1 MTSGDDPLWC
11 QHSWSW
17 NTQSF
22 ITSALLC
29 CCWNSDKKWNEI
41 SQHSPQVEIRCP
53 KQPYGW
59 PATQSLQDGTTPVAS
74 SIHNPATSP
83 HSSRRESP
91 SVTRSKGARGEKV
104 TAPLLKRKREAAD
117 RPIRNNIPPT
127 AVEGAVEG
135 TVDAEICGNG
145 PWGPS
150 CEDEH
155 GAGKASA
162 DKLMLVLRVSFIIR
176 ELKHAMFLSH
186 GRQLEVNVSLARTV
200 VSSRFSN

>member
-1 MTSGDDPLWC
+1 MHFSVAAGIVIR
-11 QHSWSW
+11 
-17 NTQSF
+17 NE
-22 ITSALLC
+22 
-29 CCWNSDKKWNEI
+29 NEI
-41 SQHSPQVEIRCP
+41 SQHSSQLEIRCP

-91 SVTRSKGARGEKV
+91 SATRSKGARGEKA
-104 TAPLLKRKREAAD
+104 TAPLPKRKREAPD
-117 RPIRNNIPPT
+117 RPIHNNIPPT

-135 TVDAEICGNG
+135 TVAAEICGNG
-145 PWGPS
+145 PWGAS

-162 DKLMLVLRVSFIIR
+162 DKLMLVLRVLFIIKHER
-176 ELKHAMFLSH
+176 EPHTNERRAEPMNDEAKFENLMKR
-186 GRQLEVNVSLARTV
+186 RQTGLRKEELNPP
-200 VSSRFSN
+200 